1 MSYGTRKEKIITKR
15 QKKTYGDMDE
25 INFKKVSDYLFET
38 GNIERPDYVYVGI
51 PDAKKMLMKGIQFFT
66 DNKGVW
72 LPEYDAIADWL
83 EGNNGRGLFC
93 IGSVGRGKTLI
104 CTKVI
109 PTLLNWYHRK
119 VVSIYD
125 AQQMNAN
132 IDDVLSKHIVCID
145 DLGTENESV
154 KYGERRMAFA
164 ELADTAEKKGK
175 LLIITTNM
183 SLNELR
189 EKYSE
194 RVVDRLRAIT
204 KAVLFDGKSLR
215 E

>member
-1 MSYGTRKEKIITKR
+1 MVIME
-15 QKKTYGDMDE
+15 D

-38 GNIERPDYVYVGI
+38 GNIERPDYVYIGI
-51 PDAKKMLMKGIQFFT
+51 PDAKRLLMKGIQFFT
-66 DNKGVW
+66 GDNGLW

-109 PTLLNWYHRK
+109 PALLNWYHRK

-125 AQQMNAN
+125 AQKMNAN

-164 ELADTAEKKGK
+164 ELADAAEKKGK

-183 SLNELR
+183 SLNELK

-194 RVVDRLRAIT
+194 RVVDRLRAVT

>member
-1 MSYGTRKEKIITKR
+1 
-15 QKKTYGDMDE
+15 MDE

-66 DNKGVW
+66 NNKGVW

-93 IGSVGRGKTLI
+93 IGAVGRGKTLI

-109 PTLLNWYHRK
+109 PALLNWYHRK

-132 IDDVLSKHIVCID
+132 VDDVLSKHIVCVD
-145 DLGTENESV
+145 DLGTEKESV
-154 KYGERRMAFA
+154 KFGERRMAFA
-164 ELADTAEKKGK
+164 ELADAAEKKGK